1 MLLLFDGKG
10 VPALQRNS
18 VLSGGATPTTP
29 IAIFDPTEVRLRTP
43 FAPSHLRDP
52 SETLAIRQE
61 STPSSGMSI
70 KQR

>member
-18 VLSGGATPTTP
+18 VLSGGATPTS

-43 FAPSHLRDP
+43 FAPSRLRTFATQVRHRP
-52 SETLAIRQE
+52 E
-61 STPSSGMSI
+61 
-70 KQR
+70 